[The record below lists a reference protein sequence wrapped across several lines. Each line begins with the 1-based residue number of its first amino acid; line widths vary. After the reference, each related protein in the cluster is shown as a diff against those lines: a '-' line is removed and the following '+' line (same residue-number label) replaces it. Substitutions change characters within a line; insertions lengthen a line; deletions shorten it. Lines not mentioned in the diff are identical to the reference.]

1 MAEIKTPSGPN
12 IVAVYAD
19 HEQAESAIRRLHK
32 DGFAL
37 DELSIV
43 GRNIQVTEEPRGFVS
58 TGDYVSAGARTG
70 AAAGGLAGIALGA
83 ALLLVP
89 GIGPVVVAGP
99 LAAALLAG
107 HRGRGRRCCA
117 GCSQRSVDRPGRSQR
132 TRHQV
137 RNRRAGRQ
145 VPRPRARCDG
155 DVERARRVLAAEAP
169 EQIGVHD
176 TLPAD

>member
-1 MAEIKTPSGPN
+1 MVEIKTPSGPN

-19 HEQAESAIRRLHK
+19 HDRAESAIRRLHK
-32 DGFAL
+32 EGFAL

-43 GRNIQVTEEPRGFVS
+43 GRDIQVTEEPRGFVS

-70 AAAGGLAGIALGA
+70 AAAGGLAGMALGA

-107 HRGRGRRCCA
+107 IEGALA
-117 GCSQRSVDRPGRSQR
+117 GVALGALSG
-132 TRHQV
+132 
-137 RNRRAGRQ
+137 ALIGLG
-145 VPRPRARCDG
+145 VPREHAIKYETAVKGGKYLVMVRGGGEDI
-155 DVERARRVLAAEAP
+155 ERARRSLAADEP
-169 EQIGVHD
+169 EQVEVHD
-176 TLPAD
+176 AVSA